1 MGRGGG
7 ECEEGRGAW
16 RLRLTRPFRRVAVK
30 MFRHLSAKFMVGVGG
45 ILVITLALSI
55 FVNTQVVERYYLRR
69 QTGYVEAAGQR
80 LEALID
86 QLPLGPGEFLH
97 QLPAHIQHVHGALVE
112 FKPPLGDREIPCGSD
127 NQAGMQLFFQRTH
140 VGADRGLGQ
149 VETAGRLGKT
159 IVIHHGNKCL
169 QLLEFHFCT
178 PSISHLMGTV
188 YQNL

>member
-1 MGRGGG
+1 M
-7 ECEEGRGAW
+7 
-16 RLRLTRPFRRVAVK
+16 
-30 MFRHLSAKFMVGVGG
+30 
-45 ILVITLALSI
+45 
-55 FVNTQVVERYYLRR
+55 
-69 QTGYVEAAGQR
+69 VEA
-80 LEALID
+80 LKSIS
-86 QLPLGPGEFLH
+86 PGEFLH

-112 FKPPLGDREIPCGSD
+112 FKPPLGDREIPRGSD

-149 VETAGRLGKT
+149 VETAGCLGKT
-159 IVIHHGNKCL
+159 VVIHHGNKCL